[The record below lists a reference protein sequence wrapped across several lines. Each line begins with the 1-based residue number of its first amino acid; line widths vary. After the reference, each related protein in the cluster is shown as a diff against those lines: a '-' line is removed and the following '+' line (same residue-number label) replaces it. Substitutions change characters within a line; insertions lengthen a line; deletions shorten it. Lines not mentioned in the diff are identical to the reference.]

1 LPILLSGIGGGSSL
15 AASGPRRI
23 SVVATGAVCQD
34 PAVIAVQELTPD
46 DWALWRALRIEATTT
61 EPEAFGSTLAEV
73 VETTEAQ
80 WRARLSKPSLHLV
93 ARRGGDAVGMA
104 AVNHEFELGSV
115 WVRPNARGSG
125 TGHRLVEA
133 ALRWAAS
140 RKAPLV
146 RLAVRETN
154 AAAIGLYRAHGFIEV
169 GDDYLNPERVH
180 RLILMAYGRMPQSD
194 LDRSCDVE
202 PGR

>member
-1 LPILLSGIGGGSSL
+1 M
-15 AASGPRRI
+15 
-23 SVVATGAVCQD
+23 
-34 PAVIAVQELTPD
+34 IAVEELTPD
-46 DWALWRALRIEATTT
+46 DWAQWRALRIEATTT
-61 EPEAFGSTLAEV
+61 EPEAFGSTLADV
-73 VETTEAQ
+73 VATTEAQ
-80 WRARLSKPSLHLV
+80 WRARLSNPSLHLV
-93 ARRGGDAVGMA
+93 ARQGGDAVGMA

-140 RKAPLV
+140 RRAPSV

-154 AAAIGLYRAHGFIEV
+154 VAAIGLYRAHGFIEV

-180 RLILMAYGRMPQSD
+180 RLILMAHDGMSQSD
-194 LDRSCDVE
+194 LDRSRDVE
-202 PGR
+202 HGR